1 MNFKRSKL
9 SLIASG
15 VALGLAAMTAQ
26 AADQPILPTAGAQ
39 PTAVFT
45 GGATINGGAS
55 FLASVPASEPAD
67 LVATIKPAA
76 ADVGKMGGLV
86 AILQVPGIGF
96 FNLLS
101 GGIWV
106 PVDISNPANIKPF
119 ATKMLSVSEQVT
131 VLDDLIGSDTNLTG
145 LTLSAFVGYYTGG
158 DLATLSFSGAPAA
171 MAIAAPAAAGCP
183 TGTAATTASFQG
195 KPTCVLTG
203 RITSDVHLTSNN
215 SYLLDGQVIIGENTV
230 AGEKTKLTIDA
241 GTTVFNTGGVN
252 LLVVD
257 RNGQLFA
264 NGSAAKPIIF
274 TYEGDATATADTR
287 GQWGGLV
294 INGSATINEAG
305 GVADG
310 EGGSGQY
317 GGTNNMDSSGSLTYI
332 QVKYAG
338 IIFTESDELNGIA
351 FQGVGSGTNVD
362 YVQVHNNSDDG
373 VEFFGGTVSAKHL
386 YLTGNEDDS
395 IDWTQGWTGNI
406 QFAAVRMGSSSDH
419 CIEADNNGDNN
430 DATPRSNPTIANLTC
445 AGGFNDD
452 GQGVRLREGTSAT
465 ITNSVVSGFTSYC
478 VDIDQDATFNNAGGS
493 IAGLNGN
500 LVMRNSRIST
510 GCAFSASSG
519 DIFSVAQW
527 FTAQMGNAE
536 GSDLGG
542 PLGLRNGNALNA
554 VPADMSLSNP
564 FFEKVDYIG
573 AIKDGSSDWS
583 AGWTF
588 KGFVN

>member
-9 SLIASG
+9 SSIATA
-15 VALGLAAMTAQ
+15 VALGIAAMSVQ
-26 AADQPILPTAGAQ
+26 AADQPILPTAGASAG
-39 PTAVFT
+39 AVFS

-55 FLASVPASEPAD
+55 YLSAVPATEAAD

-86 AILQVPGIGF
+86 VVAEVPGLGL

-106 PVDISNPANIKPF
+106 PLTDVANVQTFVSKV
-119 ATKMLSVSEQVT
+119 LSASEEIT
-131 VLDDLIGSDTNLTG
+131 IIDDLVGVDTNLAGMTI
-145 LTLSAFVGYYTGG
+145 SAFVGYYTGG
-158 DLATLSFSGAPAA
+158 DLATLTFSSAPAA
-171 MAIAAPAAAGCP
+171 LTISPVVTAGCP
-183 TGTAATTASFQG
+183 TNTLDSGLTFKG
-195 KPTCVLTG
+195 KPTCTLTG
-203 RITSDVHLTSNN
+203 RITSDTHLTSNN
-215 SYLLDGQVIIGENTV
+215 TYLLQGQVVIGENVV
-230 AGEKTKLTIDA
+230 AGEKTQLTIDA
-241 GTTVFNTGGVN
+241 GTFIFNTGGVH

-257 RNGQLFA
+257 RNGQIQA

-274 TYEGDATATADTR
+274 TYEGDETATVDTR

-310 EGGSGQY
+310 EGASGLY
-317 GGTNNMDSSGSLTYI
+317 GGTNDTDSSGSITYV

-338 IIFTESDELNGIA
+338 RVFTESDELNGIA
-351 FQGVGSGTNVD
+351 FQGVGSGTNID

-373 VEFFGGTVSAKHL
+373 VEFFGGTVNAKHL
-386 YLTGNEDDS
+386 FLTGNEDDS
-395 IDWTQGWTGNI
+395 IDWTQGWTGKV

-445 AGGFNDD
+445 SGGFNDD

-465 ITNSVVSGFTSYC
+465 ITNSVIAGFSSYC

-493 IAGLNGN
+493 IAGLNSN
-500 LVMRNSRIST
+500 LVMRNTRVST

-519 DIFSVAQW
+519 DIFSVADW
-527 FTAQMGNAE
+527 YAAQI
-536 GSDLGG
+536 GSGSGTDLGG
-542 PLGLRNGNALNA
+542 TLGLTNGNALNA
-554 VPADMSLSNP
+554 VAVDSTLSDP
-564 FFEKVDYIG
+564 FFDQVDYIG
-573 AIKDGSSDWS
+573 AIKDSTSDWS

-588 KGFVN
+588 KTFVQ

>member
-9 SLIASG
+9 SSIATA
-15 VALGLAAMTAQ
+15 VALGIAAMSVQ
-26 AADQPILPTAGAQ
+26 AADQPILPTSGASAG
-39 PTAVFT
+39 AVFT

-55 FLASVPASEPAD
+55 YLSAVPATEAAD

-86 AILQVPGIGF
+86 VVAEVPGLGL

-106 PVDISNPANIKPF
+106 PLTDVANVQTFVSKV
-119 ATKMLSVSEQVT
+119 LSASEEIT
-131 VLDDLIGSDTNLTG
+131 IIDDLVGVDTNLAGMTI
-145 LTLSAFVGYYTGG
+145 SAFVGYYTGG
-158 DLATLSFSGAPAA
+158 DLATLTFSSAPAA
-171 MAIAAPAAAGCP
+171 LTISPVVTAGCP
-183 TGTAATTASFQG
+183 TNTLDSGLTFKG
-195 KPTCVLTG
+195 KPTCTLTG
-203 RITSDVHLTSNN
+203 RITSDTHLTSNN
-215 SYLLDGQVIIGENTV
+215 TYLLQGQVVIGENVV
-230 AGEKTKLTIDA
+230 AGEKTQLTIDA
-241 GTTVFNTGGVN
+241 GTFIFNTGGVH

-257 RNGQLFA
+257 RNGQIQA

-274 TYEGDATATADTR
+274 TYEGDETATVDTR

-310 EGGSGQY
+310 EGASGLY
-317 GGTNNMDSSGSLTYI
+317 GGTNDTDSSGSITYV

-338 IIFTESDELNGIA
+338 RVFTESDELNGIA
-351 FQGVGSGTNVD
+351 FQGVGSGTNID

-373 VEFFGGTVSAKHL
+373 VEFFGGTVNAKHL
-386 YLTGNEDDS
+386 FLTGNEDDS
-395 IDWTQGWTGNI
+395 IDWTQGWTGKV

-445 AGGFNDD
+445 SGGFNDD

-465 ITNSVVSGFTSYC
+465 ITNSVIAGFSSYC

-493 IAGLNGN
+493 IAGLNSN
-500 LVMRNSRIST
+500 LVMRNTRVST

-519 DIFSVAQW
+519 DIFSVADW
-527 FTAQMGNAE
+527 YAAQI
-536 GSDLGG
+536 GSGSGTDLGG
-542 PLGLRNGNALNA
+542 TLGLTNGNALNA
-554 VPADMSLSNP
+554 VAVDSTLSDP
-564 FFEKVDYIG
+564 FFDQVDYIG
-573 AIKDGSSDWS
+573 AIKDSTSDWS

-588 KGFVN
+588 KTFVQ

>member
-9 SLIASG
+9 SSIAAA
-15 VALGLAAMTAQ
+15 VTLGIAAMSVQ
-26 AADQPILPTAGAQ
+26 AADQPILPTAGASAG
-39 PTAVFT
+39 AVFT

-55 FLASVPASEPAD
+55 YLSAVPATEAAD

-86 AILQVPGIGF
+86 VVAEIPGLGL

-106 PVDISNPANIKPF
+106 PLTDVANVQTFVSKV
-119 ATKMLSVSEQVT
+119 LSASEEIT
-131 VLDDLIGSDTNLTG
+131 IIDDLVGVDTNLAGMTI
-145 LTLSAFVGYYTGG
+145 SAFVGYYTGG
-158 DLATLSFSGAPAA
+158 DLTTLTFSSAPAA
-171 MAIAAPAAAGCP
+171 LAISPVVTAGCP
-183 TGTAATTASFQG
+183 TNTTDSGLTFKD
-195 KPTCVLTG
+195 KPTCILSG
-203 RITSDVHLTSNN
+203 RITSDTHLTSNN
-215 SYLLDGQVIIGENTV
+215 TYLLEGQVVIGENVV
-230 AGEKTKLTIDA
+230 AGEKTQLTIDA
-241 GTTVFNTGGVN
+241 GTFIFNTGGVH

-257 RNGQLFA
+257 RNGQIQA

-274 TYEGDATATADTR
+274 TYEGDETATEDTR

-310 EGGSGQY
+310 EGASGLY
-317 GGTNNMDSSGSLTYI
+317 GGTNDTDNSGSMTYV

-338 IIFTESDELNGIA
+338 RVFTESDELNGIA
-351 FQGVGSGTNVD
+351 FQGVGSGTNID

-373 VEFFGGTVSAKHL
+373 VEFFGGTVNAKHL
-386 YLTGNEDDS
+386 FLTGNEDDS
-395 IDWTQGWTGNI
+395 IDWTQGWTGKV

-445 AGGFNDD
+445 SGGFNDD

-465 ITNSVVSGFTSYC
+465 ITNSVIAGFSSYC

-500 LVMRNSRIST
+500 LVMRNTRVSA

-519 DIFSVAQW
+519 DIFSVADW
-527 FTAQMGNAE
+527 YAAQI
-536 GSDLGG
+536 GSGSGTDLGG
-542 PLGLRNGNALNA
+542 TLGLTNGNALNA
-554 VPADMSLSNP
+554 VAVDSTLSDP
-564 FFEKVDYIG
+564 FFDQVDYIG
-573 AIKDGSSDWS
+573 AIKDSTSDWS

-588 KGFVN
+588 KTFVQ

>member
-9 SLIASG
+9 SSIATA
-15 VALGLAAMTAQ
+15 VALGITAMSLQ
-26 AADQPILPTAGAQ
+26 AADQPTLSTAGASSD
-39 PTAVFT
+39 AVFT

-55 FLASVPASEPAD
+55 FLSAVPATEAAD

-76 ADVGKMGGLV
+76 ADIGKMGGLIVV
-86 AILQVPGIGF
+86 ADVPGLGL

-106 PVDISNPANIKPF
+106 PLVDTANVQPF
-119 ATKMLSVSEQVT
+119 ASKILSASEEVT
-131 VLDDLIGSDTNLTG
+131 VINGLVGIDTNLAG
-145 LTLSAFVGYYTGG
+145 LTIRAFVGYYTGG
-158 DLATLSFSGAPAA
+158 DLTTLTYSSTPAALAISTAVTPGCPANTTSSGLSFKN
-171 MAIAAPAAAGCP
+171 
-183 TGTAATTASFQG
+183 
-195 KPTCVLTG
+195 KPTCVLSG
-203 RITSDVHLTSNN
+203 RITSDTHLTSNN
-215 SYLLDGQVIIGENTV
+215 TYLIEGQVIIGENTV
-230 AGEKTKLTIDA
+230 AGEKTQLTIDA
-241 GTTVFNTGGVN
+241 GTFIFNTGGVH
-252 LLVVD
+252 LLVID
-257 RNGQLFA
+257 RNGQIQA

-274 TYEGDATATADTR
+274 SYEGDEDATADTR

-310 EGGSGQY
+310 EGASGLY
-317 GGTNNMDSSGSLTYI
+317 GGTNDKDSSGSITYV

-338 IIFTESDELNGIA
+338 RVFTESDELNGIA

-373 VEFFGGTVSAKHL
+373 VEFFGGSVNAKHL
-386 YLTGNEDDS
+386 FLTGNEDDS
-395 IDWTQGWTGNI
+395 IDWTQGWTGKI
-406 QFAAVRMGSSSDH
+406 QYAAVRMGSSSDH

-465 ITNSVVSGFTSYC
+465 ITNSVISNFSSYC

-493 IAGLNGN
+493 VAGLNGN
-500 LVMRNSRIST
+500 LVMRNSRVSV
-510 GCAFSASSG
+510 GCAFSASNG
-519 DIFSVAQW
+519 DIFSVDAWYAAQI
-527 FTAQMGNAE
+527 
-536 GSDLGG
+536 GSGVGTDLGG
-542 PLGLRNGNALNA
+542 TLGLTNGNVINA
-554 VPADMSLSNP
+554 VPVDSTLSDP
-564 FFEKVDYIG
+564 FFDQVDYIG
-573 AIKDGSSDWS
+573 AIKDSTSNWT

-588 KGFVN
+588 KSFVQ

>member
-9 SLIASG
+9 SSIATA
-15 VALGLAAMTAQ
+15 VALGIAAMSVQ
-26 AADQPILPTAGAQ
+26 AADQPILPTAGASAD
-39 PTAVFT
+39 AVFT

-55 FLASVPASEPAD
+55 YLSAVPATEAAD

-76 ADVGKMGGLV
+76 ADVGKMGSLIVVAEIPGLG
-86 AILQVPGIGF
+86 L

-106 PVDISNPANIKPF
+106 PLTDVANVQTF
-119 ATKMLSVSEQVT
+119 ASKVLSASEEVT
-131 VLDDLIGSDTNLTG
+131 IIDDLVGIDTNLAGT
-145 LTLSAFVGYYTGG
+145 TISAFVGYYTDG
-158 DLATLSFSGAPAA
+158 DLATLTFSGTPAA
-171 MAIAAPAAAGCP
+171 LAISPAVTAGCP
-183 TGTAATTASFQG
+183 TNTLNSGLTFQG
-195 KPTCVLTG
+195 KPTCTLTG
-203 RITSDVHLTSNN
+203 RITSDTHLTSNN
-215 SYLLDGQVIIGENTV
+215 TYLLQGQVVIGENVV
-230 AGEKTKLTIDA
+230 AGEKTQLTIDA
-241 GTTVFNTGGVN
+241 GTFIFNTGGVH

-257 RNGQLFA
+257 RNGQIQA

-274 TYEGDATATADTR
+274 SYEGDEDATADTR

-310 EGGSGQY
+310 EGASGLY
-317 GGTNNMDSSGSLTYI
+317 GGTNDTDSSGSITYV

-338 IIFTESDELNGIA
+338 RVFTESDELNGIA

-373 VEFFGGTVSAKHL
+373 VEFFGGSVNAKHL
-386 YLTGNEDDS
+386 FLTGNEDDS
-395 IDWTQGWTGNI
+395 IDWTQGWTGKV

-430 DATPRSNPTIANLTC
+430 DATPRSNPIIANLTC
-445 AGGFNDD
+445 SGGFNDD

-465 ITNSVVSGFTSYC
+465 ITNSVIAGFSSYC

-500 LVMRNSRIST
+500 LVMRHTRVSA

-519 DIFSVAQW
+519 DIFSVADW
-527 FTAQMGNAE
+527 YAAQI
-536 GSDLGG
+536 GSGSGTDLGG
-542 PLGLRNGNALNA
+542 TLGLTNGNAINA
-554 VPADMSLSNP
+554 VTVDSTLSDP
-564 FFEKVDYIG
+564 FFDQVDYIG
-573 AIKDGSSDWS
+573 AIKDDTSDWS

-588 KGFVN
+588 KTFVQ

>member
-9 SLIASG
+9 SSIATA
-15 VALGLAAMTAQ
+15 VALGIAAMSVQ
-26 AADQPILPTAGAQ
+26 AADQPILPTAGASAG
-39 PTAVFT
+39 AVFS

-55 FLASVPASEPAD
+55 YLSAVPATEAAD

-86 AILQVPGIGF
+86 VVAEVPGLGL

-106 PVDISNPANIKPF
+106 PLTDVANVQTFVSKV
-119 ATKMLSVSEQVT
+119 LSASEEIAII
-131 VLDDLIGSDTNLTG
+131 DDLVGVDTNLAGMTI
-145 LTLSAFVGYYTGG
+145 SAFVGYYTGG
-158 DLATLSFSGAPAA
+158 DLATLTFSSAPAA
-171 MAIAAPAAAGCP
+171 LTISPVVTAGCP
-183 TGTAATTASFQG
+183 TNTLDSGLTFKG
-195 KPTCVLTG
+195 KPTCTLTG
-203 RITSDVHLTSNN
+203 RITSDTHLTSNN
-215 SYLLDGQVIIGENTV
+215 TYLLQGQVVIGENVV
-230 AGEKTKLTIDA
+230 AGEKTQLTIDA
-241 GTTVFNTGGVN
+241 GTFIFNTGGVH

-257 RNGQLFA
+257 RNGQIQA

-274 TYEGDATATADTR
+274 TYEGDETATVDTR

-310 EGGSGQY
+310 EGASGLY
-317 GGTNNMDSSGSLTYI
+317 GGTNDTDSSGSITYV

-338 IIFTESDELNGIA
+338 RVFTESDELNGIA
-351 FQGVGSGTNVD
+351 FQGVGSGTNID

-373 VEFFGGTVSAKHL
+373 VEFFGGTVNAKHL
-386 YLTGNEDDS
+386 FLTGNEDDS
-395 IDWTQGWTGNI
+395 IDWTQGWTGKV

-445 AGGFNDD
+445 SGGFNDD

-465 ITNSVVSGFTSYC
+465 ITNSVIAGFSSYC

-493 IAGLNGN
+493 IAGLNSN
-500 LVMRNSRIST
+500 LVMRNTRVST

-519 DIFSVAQW
+519 DIFSVADW
-527 FTAQMGNAE
+527 YAAQI
-536 GSDLGG
+536 GSGSGTDLGG
-542 PLGLRNGNALNA
+542 TLGLTNGNALNA
-554 VPADMSLSNP
+554 VAVDSTLSDP
-564 FFEKVDYIG
+564 FFDQVDYIG
-573 AIKDGSSDWS
+573 AIKDSTSDWS

-588 KGFVN
+588 KTFVQ

>member
-9 SLIASG
+9 SSIAAA
-15 VALGLAAMTAQ
+15 VTLGIAAMSVQ
-26 AADQPILPTAGAQ
+26 AADQPILPTAGASAG
-39 PTAVFT
+39 AVFT

-55 FLASVPASEPAD
+55 YLSAVPATEAAD

-86 AILQVPGIGF
+86 VVAEIPGLGL

-106 PVDISNPANIKPF
+106 PLTDVANVQTFVSKV
-119 ATKMLSVSEQVT
+119 LSASEEIT
-131 VLDDLIGSDTNLTG
+131 IIDDLVGVDTNLAGMTI
-145 LTLSAFVGYYTGG
+145 SAFVGYYTGG
-158 DLATLSFSGAPAA
+158 DLTTLTFSSAPAA
-171 MAIAAPAAAGCP
+171 LAISPVVTAGCP
-183 TGTAATTASFQG
+183 ANTTDSGLTFKD
-195 KPTCVLTG
+195 KPTCILSG
-203 RITSDVHLTSNN
+203 RITSDTHLTSNN
-215 SYLLDGQVIIGENTV
+215 TYLLEGQVVIGENVV
-230 AGEKTKLTIDA
+230 AGEKTQLTIDA
-241 GTTVFNTGGVN
+241 GTFIFNTGGVH

-257 RNGQLFA
+257 RNGQIQA

-274 TYEGDATATADTR
+274 TYEGDETATEDTR

-310 EGGSGQY
+310 EGASGLY
-317 GGTNNMDSSGSLTYI
+317 GGTNDTDNSGSMTYV

-338 IIFTESDELNGIA
+338 RVFTESDELNGIA
-351 FQGVGSGTNVD
+351 FQGVGSGTNID

-373 VEFFGGTVSAKHL
+373 VEFFGGTVNAKHL
-386 YLTGNEDDS
+386 FLTGNEDDS
-395 IDWTQGWTGNI
+395 IDWTQGWTGKV

-445 AGGFNDD
+445 SGGFNDD

-465 ITNSVVSGFTSYC
+465 ITNSVIAGFSSYC

-500 LVMRNSRIST
+500 LVMRNTRVSA

-519 DIFSVAQW
+519 DIFSVADW
-527 FTAQMGNAE
+527 YAAQI
-536 GSDLGG
+536 GSGSGTDLGG
-542 PLGLRNGNALNA
+542 TLGLTNGNALNA
-554 VPADMSLSNP
+554 VAVDSTLSDP
-564 FFEKVDYIG
+564 FFDQVDYIG
-573 AIKDGSSDWS
+573 AIKDSTSDWS

-588 KGFVN
+588 KTFVQ